1 MKDHKQTD
9 FLNFSHGFL
18 NSNSVI
24 TTLVPNEERDKQ
36 RDGGGGELKRQ
47 KMQNDV
53 AMQEGRTYP

>member
-36 RDGGGGELKRQ
+36 RDGGGGGVKKTENAK
-47 KMQNDV
+47 
-53 AMQEGRTYP
+53 

>member
-9 FLNFSHGFL
+9 FLNFSHGFQ

-36 RDGGGGELKRQ
+36 RDGGGGEVK
-47 KMQNDV
+47 KTEN
-53 AMQEGRTYP
+53 AK